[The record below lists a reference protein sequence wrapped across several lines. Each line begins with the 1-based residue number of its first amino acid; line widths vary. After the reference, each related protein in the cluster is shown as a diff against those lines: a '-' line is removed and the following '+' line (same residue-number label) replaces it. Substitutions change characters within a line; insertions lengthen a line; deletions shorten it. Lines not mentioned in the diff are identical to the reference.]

1 MRTQGTYRYSTGAAL
16 LAPGFGVRAS
26 RLAALIRFST
36 SARVSR
42 PSARLRPQRLA
53 AMKGRAMPVN
63 RAIRIVMG
71 ASTMI
76 KLGPSMASGLLSGS
90 VARARGLSRAWA
102 SQEIWHGFLPGRMT
116 PPGSRIGHVSCHRE
130 VRSWDLLPS
139 GSYRLGDLAEA
150 AVGAHHDPPGGASV
164 LGFVALPAGQAEA
177 DPLGDD
183 VGQRRAGE
191 HRDPEEPGDGVE
203 VQVEVVGNLV
213 VGRGGP
219 QHPVEGDPGGA
230 EAGAGGRVAGAVKDV
245 VRVLAAGEP
254 AVKQRVG
261 RQQGE
266 ERTGQK
272 ERGHQDREDERM
284 PGDRQLPGRHEPQRA
299 VEES

>member
-1 MRTQGTYRYSTGAAL
+1 MRAQGTYRYSTGAAL
-16 LAPGFGVRAS
+16 LAPRFGVRAF

-102 SQEIWHGFLPGRMT
+102 SQEIWPGFLPGRMT

-130 VRSWDLLPS
+130 VRSRALLPS
-139 GSYRLGDLAEA
+139 GSYRLGDRGEA
-150 AVGAHHDPPGGASV
+150 AVGAHHDPPGGAPV
-164 LGFVALPAGQAEA
+164 LGFGAFPGGQAEA
-177 DPLGDD
+177 DPLGEG
-183 VGQRRAGE
+183 VGQQGAGE
-191 HRDPEEPGDGVE
+191 DGDPEDPGDGE
-203 VQVEVVGNLV
+203 QVQVKVVGDLV

-219 QHPVEGDPGGA
+219 QQAVEGDPGGA
-230 EAGAGGRVAGAVKDV
+230 EA
-245 VRVLAAGEP
+245 
-254 AVKQRVG
+254 
-261 RQQGE
+261 
-266 ERTGQK
+266 
-272 ERGHQDREDERM
+272 
-284 PGDRQLPGRHEPQRA
+284 
-299 VEES
+299 